1 VRELIVGEIEGR
13 RARLARA
20 RIDGNG
26 GFQIGEQVRF
36 ALNEARAFEEKV
48 AEFVAASTATVR
60 EAALAVG
67 GPIEG
72 KHARPTKESF
82 VVSARQLQ
90 RQHNFSRVVLMNDAV
105 AFARGAVE
113 TPPEEFVE
121 LVPGGGDPSSA
132 IVVVGAGVGLGMA
145 TVRRVGGRWMAFESE
160 GGHQAYAPCDIDEMA
175 LWQEQITAKHYVTY
189 EDIISESGLL
199 EAYRALSRAA
209 GAAPTLPNFA
219 AVVEA
224 ARDRTSRA
232 AVKACGIVAR
242 SLATFAGNACLA
254 AGAKGGVI
262 VGGSVGRA
270 LEPFLLEESFAARF
284 RRRGAMTLYV
294 ADVPVR
300 LMRDDMAVLRGLA
313 AHCLNDEP
321 AAAAA

>member
-1 VRELIVGEIEGR
+1 MRELIVGEIEGR

-20 RIDGNG
+20 RSKPGG
-26 GFQIGEQVRF
+26 GFEVADEKRF
-36 ALNEARAFEEKV
+36 SLGEARSFEEHV
-48 AEFVAASTATVR
+48 GEYLSASTAEVR

-90 RQHNFSRVVLMNDAV
+90 RQHNFARVTLMNDCV
-105 AFARGAVE
+105 AAARGAVE
-113 TPPEEFVE
+113 TPPDAFSHII
-121 LVPGGGDPSSA
+121 PGDGDPGSA
-132 IVVVGAGVGLGMA
+132 IVVASPGVGLGMA
-145 TVRRVGGRWMAFESE
+145 TVRMINGRWRAFESE
-160 GGHQAYAPCDIDEMA
+160 GGHQAFAPADVDEMA
-175 LWQEQITAKHYVTY
+175 LWQEQISAKHYVSF
-189 EDIISESGLL
+189 EDIVSEAGVL
-199 EAYRALSRAA
+199 EAYRALSRVSGSPPA
-209 GAAPTLPNFA
+209 LQNFA

-224 ARDRTSRA
+224 ARDRSSRA
-232 AVKACGIVAR
+232 AVKACQIVAR

-254 AGAKGGVI
+254 AGARGGVI
-262 VGGSVGRA
+262 LGGSVARA
-270 LEPFLLEESFAARF
+270 LEPFLMEEGFLNRF

-313 AHCLNDEP
+313 AHCLEDEP
-321 AAAAA
+321 A

>member
-1 VRELIVGEIEGR
+1 MRELIVGEIEGR

-20 RIDGNG
+20 VPDGRG
-26 GFQIGEQVRF
+26 GFTISDETRF
-36 ALNEARAFEEKV
+36 ALGEGRVFEEKV
-48 AEFVAASTATVR
+48 GEFVAQSNAAVR

-90 RQHNFSRVVLMNDAV
+90 RQHSFARVVLMNDAV

-113 TPPEEFVE
+113 TPPEAFSEI
-121 LVPGGGDPSSA
+121 VPGGGDPNSA

-160 GGHQAYAPCDIDEMA
+160 GGHQAYAPADVDEMSI
-175 LWQEQITAKHYVTY
+175 WQEQIAAKHYVTF

-199 EAYRALSRAA
+199 EAYRTLSRAA
-209 GAAPTLPNFA
+209 GAPPALQNFQQVIEGA
-219 AVVEA
+219 T
-224 ARDRTSRA
+224 DRSSRA
-232 AVKACGIVAR
+232 AVKAAGIVAR
-242 SLATFAGNACLA
+242 SMATFAGNACLA

-262 VGGSVGRA
+262 LGGSVARA
-270 LEPFLLEESFAARF
+270 LEPYFKEEAFMARF

-321 AAAAA
+321 AQAAA